1 MDDVTEPMT
10 RHRRKASAKK
20 RRWRIA
26 LISIGSV
33 LLLLVAGVG
42 VYAYSITQRFDSV
55 QKITDAFPDDALR
68 PPEVHV
74 DGPAP
79 QNILLLGSDTHGAI
93 SSDVDSVKGTRS
105 DTMMIVHIPA
115 DRQNIQVMS
124 LMRDFWVDIPGHGK
138 AKLNAALA
146 YGGVSLAV
154 QTIEGIIDSRIDH
167 VAIVDFNGFKGITSA
182 LGGVTVD
189 NPSAFT
195 STDGYHFHFNKGMIP
210 LDGQTALTFVRE
222 RHAFV
227 DGDYQRVRN
236 QQLFIKAVMGKT
248 LSKETLT
255 NPVTISNLVSAI
267 APFMAVDS
275 GLNSGYA
282 VSLGL
287 ELRDIRVDNVKFF
300 TMPTLGTGNEGG
312 QSIVKVNWD
321 EVPKIQAAF
330 KDDTLDAYTPPTRP

>member
-1 MDDVTEPMT
+1 MT
-10 RHRRKASAKK
+10 RHRRRTSARK
-20 RRWRIA
+20 RRLRTTLIA
-26 LISIGSV
+26 VGSAFAILIVGM
-33 LLLLVAGVG
+33 G
-42 VYAYSITQRFDSV
+42 VYALNLTWQFDNV
-55 QKITDAFPDDALR
+55 QKIPNAFPDDSLR
-68 PPEVHV
+68 PPPVEV
-74 DGPAP
+74 DGPAS
-79 QNILLLGSDTHGAI
+79 QNILLLGSDTRGSI
-93 SSDVDSVKGTRS
+93 KGDLASAKGNRS

-115 DRQNIQVMS
+115 DRKNIQVMS

-146 YGGVSLAV
+146 YGGVPLAV

-167 VAIVDFNGFKGITSA
+167 VAIVDFQGFKGITNA
-182 LGGVTVD
+182 LGSVTVD
-189 NPSAFT
+189 NPIAFSSKDKVT
-195 STDGYHFHFNKGMIP
+195 EHFAKGKIT
-210 LDGQTALTFVRE
+210 LNGERALMFVRE
-222 RHAFV
+222 RHAFA

-248 LSKETLT
+248 LSSETLT

-282 VSLGL
+282 VALGL
-287 ELRDIRVDNVKFF
+287 ELRDIRVDNVRFF

-312 QSIVKVNWD
+312 QSIVKVDWD